1 MIHMEPVR
9 LDKLPKKQEL
19 NSMENKL
26 KLLKEVQDKEEKLK
40 S

>member
-1 MIHMEPVR
+1 MMMEIER

-26 KLLKEVQDKEEKLK
+26 KLQKEDQDKEEKLK
-40 S
+40 L

>member
-1 MIHMEPVR
+1 MELVR

-26 KLLKEVQDKEEKLK
+26 KLPKEVQDKEEKLK
-40 S
+40 L